1 MTSEHTSAARMVP
14 DHLTWGE
21 YATVAQ
27 LPRDSSEAAKG
38 FLPLCQ
44 RHSRGGRPRS
54 SGGESTAFR
63 STTAMR
69 LMIVGGIVLRFERR
83 RRRSPSFRGGS
94 RLALEA
100 YCGADRKRESSASR
114 SRLRTPSTRSPLTTQ
129 VGYALTSICLHRSGR
144 GLIPLGSHST
154 YGSSF
159 AADPN
164 RAFCS
169 LQAGHQYAPYMIAPT
184 CLR

>member
-1 MTSEHTSAARMVP
+1 MVSEHTSAARMVP

-21 YATVAQ
+21 YATVTTAPGQFGGCEGILAAVPKIFTGRTSTSKRRRVDSIPQHNSDEVDDCRRDRATLRAPSPAQ
-27 LPRDSSEAAKG
+27 SI
-38 FLPLCQ
+38 F
-44 RHSRGGRPRS
+44 
-54 SGGESTAFR
+54 SGGQ
-63 STTAMR
+63 
-69 LMIVGGIVLRFERR
+69 
-83 RRRSPSFRGGS
+83 P
-94 RLALEA
+94 LALEA